1 MTSPNKFDSKTDPK
15 SDEQQ
20 QSHGNKQQISSKELS
35 ENSKEKDGTNSILVT
50 DSVTVPNQDNKQQSH
65 DDKQKS
71 HSRKLCEY
79 SKGESSNSTTNA
91 SIDEQLNDFKRKKKE
106 EYYKYKQS
114 VCNDAGE
121 KDKSVKND
129 QWPIGTTVIVGDSI
143 LNGIVEE
150 KLCGQGRLVKVKRF
164 PGSTVDDLSH
174 HIIPI
179 IRKKPTNMIIHT
191 GTNDAP
197 SSTSREIQDNLL
209 KLKSLINEKLP
220 QCKVWL
226 STPTLRTDNGKAPL
240 TVSQLVN
247 YLLNLNIDVIDN
259 RNIGS
264 RHLSRKGPHL
274 LNDSRSE
281 LLARNFLEKMKL
293 F

>member
-1 MTSPNKFDSKTDPK
+1 M
-15 SDEQQ
+15 
-20 QSHGNKQQISSKELS
+20 
-35 ENSKEKDGTNSILVT
+35 
-50 DSVTVPNQDNKQQSH
+50 
-65 DDKQKS
+65 
-71 HSRKLCEY
+71 
-79 SKGESSNSTTNA
+79 
-91 SIDEQLNDFKRKKKE
+91 E

-114 VCNDAGE
+114 VCSHAGEKDKSVKSDQWPIGTTVTVGDSILNGIVEEKSSGQGRLCSDAGE

-179 IRKKPTNMIIHT
+179 IRKKPTNMIIHI

-209 KLKSLINEKLP
+209 KLKALVNEKLP
-220 QCKVWL
+220 QYKVWL
-226 STPTLRTDNGKAPL
+226 STPTLRTDNGKATL

-247 YLLNLNIDVIDN
+247 HLLNLNIDVIDN
-259 RNIGS
+259 RNIKS
-264 RHLSRKGPHL
+264 RHLSRKGLH
-274 LNDSRSE
+274 LNDSGSK
-281 LLARNFLEKMKL
+281 LLARNFLEKIKL